1 MIDDPDSRIRRLVSD
16 ALNGAHDLVGRWGRI
31 HHGDRRARRFGHFGV
46 GSIVGFP
53 TGVVYGERYI
63 HIGSRTLLADHVTL
77 TAGMIP
83 GQAMVT
89 DPVVRI
95 GDNCMIGRGNSIVG
109 HFSIDIG
116 DGVFTGT
123 NVYVT
128 DQNHVYEDTSRWIGI
143 QDPVEAPVGI
153 GDGTWIGSGAVILP
167 GARIGRHVVVAAN
180 SVVRGEIPDH
190 SVVAGVPARVV
201 KTFDIEAGWVRPPTP

>member
-1 MIDDPDSRIRRLVSD
+1 MIDDPGSRVRRLVSE
-16 ALNGAHDLVGRWGRI
+16 ALNGGHDLIGRWGRI

-89 DPVVRI
+89 DPVIRI
-95 GDNCMIGRGNSIVG
+95 GDHCLIGRGNSIVG

-128 DQNHVYEDTSRWIGI
+128 DQNHVYEDVDRWIGV
-143 QDPVEAPVGI
+143 QDPVEAPVSI
-153 GDGTWIGSGAVILP
+153 GEGTWIGSGAVILP

-180 SVVRGEIPDH
+180 SVVRGDIPDH

-201 KTFDIEAGWVRPPTP
+201 RTFDDDAGWVRPPPP